1 MAFDD
6 SNPETWLDLSQ
17 HPSLCD
23 KPFDPSWYDG
33 DVEFELRLLRS
44 FCIGITRL
52 EAETQFKL
60 VVLDD
65 YTFYAIVSKNHR
77 TCEVG
82 PALMDLE
89 SKTRGIGIDFLD
101 HRPEE
106 LPIQCVEQA
115 QSLVLAFFAG
125 RNPEEF

>member
-1 MAFDD
+1 MTFDA
-6 SNPETWLDLSQ
+6 SRPETWLDLSQ

-33 DVEFELRLLRS
+33 DVEFELRLLRTL
-44 FCIGITRL
+44 CISIERL
-52 EAETQFKL
+52 EAEAKFKF

-77 TCEVG
+77 CCEVV
-82 PALMDLE
+82 PALMDHELR
-89 SKTRGIGIDFLD
+89 TRGIYIDFLD

-106 LPIQCVEQA
+106 LPIQRVEQA